1 MDTTE
6 RQGRNVRKIMNEYFN
21 TITNLE
27 RIKFTSMYMY
37 TRICKSNGHEIV
49 GVVYVCGGGSV
60 VQGGE
65 RETRNEE
72 TNEGYSAIFQ
82 SHSQVNVQIT
92 SVRSKLATVTLN
104 HMWYGDDRK

>member
-1 MDTTE
+1 
-6 RQGRNVRKIMNEYFN
+6 MNTSTLSLILKES
-21 TITNLE
+21 NLHLCTCTPE
-27 RIKFTSMYMY
+27 FA
-37 TRICKSNGHEIV
+37 NQIV

-65 RETRNEE
+65 METRNEE

-82 SHSQVNVQIT
+82 SHSQVNVQIN
-92 SVRSKLATVTLN
+92 SVRSKLATVMLN